1 MQATKKALSIL
12 TATLLV
18 SAVSAQEIHR
28 AGAVTTPRDIERA
41 EAVLGGMDHVVGPQA
56 VSDCTTCTILDAG
69 VRTADLMVYA
79 GRYLLGTPYVASTLE
94 GGTKEELRIY
104 LTKTDCILFAENC
117 LGLVRTAQRFG
128 ADATFED
135 LAAQVV
141 LSRYRDGVPD
151 GYPSRLHYTSEWI
164 ERGVENGLFQDLTE
178 SPGGVR
184 DPRPIRYMSE
194 HPGSYAPLAGESPEA
209 KENLRRIRAVEERLD
224 ACERHY
230 IPKEKLSAAEDGIR
244 SGDILCFATSI
255 EGLDYSHVVIAYRE
269 KPGDRLGFI
278 HASSA
283 AGRVIVEP
291 RTLEAYLQANRRIL
305 GVTVLRV
312 NDD

>member
-1 MQATKKALSIL
+1 MSAASCGNSLRALAL
-12 TATLLV
+12 GLALLAAPLLHAQPAGTVPYV
-18 SAVSAQEIHR
+18 S
-28 AGAVTTPRDIERA
+28 GAEDIA
-41 EAVLGGMDHVVGPQA
+41 LGKIVLEELAAAADREDAPQ
-56 VSDCTTCTILDAG
+56 
-69 VRTADLMVYA
+69 LMVRA
-79 GRYLLGTPYVASTLE
+79 ARKMLGQPYVSGTQE
-94 GGTKEELRIY
+94 GREERLRIF

-117 LGLVRTAQRFG
+117 LGLVRTAQRCG

-164 ERGVENGLFQDLTE
+164 LKGVENGLFQDLTE
-178 SPGGVR
+178 SLGGVR

-224 ACERHY
+224 ACARHY

>member
-1 MQATKKALSIL
+1 M
-12 TATLLV
+12 
-18 SAVSAQEIHR
+18 
-28 AGAVTTPRDIERA
+28 ER
-41 EAVLGGMDHVVGPQA
+41 
-56 VSDCTTCTILDAG
+56 
-69 VRTADLMVYA
+69 R
-79 GRYLLGTPYVASTLE
+79 
-94 GGTKEELRIY
+94 
-104 LTKTDCILFAENC
+104 
-117 LGLVRTAQRFG
+117 
-128 ADATFED
+128 
-135 LAAQVV
+135 
-141 LSRYRDGVPD
+141 
-151 GYPSRLHYTSEWI
+151 
-164 ERGVENGLFQDLTE
+164 
-178 SPGGVR
+178 GGVR

-194 HPGSYAPLAGESPEA
+194 HPGSYAPLVGDSPEA

-224 ACERHY
+224 ACARHY

>member
-1 MQATKKALSIL
+1 MSAASSGNSLRALALGLALL
-12 TATLLV
+12 TAPLLHAQSAGTVPYV
-18 SAVSAQEIHR
+18 S
-28 AGAVTTPRDIERA
+28 GAEDIA
-41 EAVLGGMDHVVGPQA
+41 LGKIVLEELAAAADREDGPQ
-56 VSDCTTCTILDAG
+56 
-69 VRTADLMVYA
+69 LMVRA
-79 GRYLLGTPYVASTLE
+79 ARKMLGQPYVSGTQE
-94 GGTKEELRIY
+94 GREERLRIF

-178 SPGGVR
+178 SLGGVR

-224 ACERHY
+224 ACARHY